1 MKDFNPSLWMTEEKV
16 KKLRA
21 LIEQAVKSLTDE
33 DALDGVTL
41 FPHWK
46 VGEEYKQ
53 GERVQYNRTLYK
65 VKQAHTSQAD
75 WTPDITAS
83 LFEEVARPGQGD
95 SPSNPI
101 PYNNNNMELIEGKY
115 YSQFGVV
122 YICFRS
128 TGVPVYNNLADLVGL
143 YVSVYE
149 G

>member
-1 MKDFNPSLWMTEEKV
+1 MTREQAY
-16 KKLRA
+16 KLRA

-46 VGEEYKQ
+46 VGEEYPEGK
-53 GERVQYNRTLYK
+53 RVQYNGTLYK

-101 PYNNNNMELIEGKY
+101 PYNNNMELLEGKY
-115 YSQFGVV
+115 YAQDGIV

-143 YVSVYE
+143 YVNVYE